1 MGPSALAMKNGIGKD
16 RGLALA
22 FSNKK
27 LRPFGAK
34 CSALPPNWY
43 FYHSFLLTAS
53 PAKTGNSGVNSIRDG
68 SLSPSLPR

>member
-16 RGLALA
+16 SGLVLA

-34 CSALPPNWY
+34 YSALPPN
-43 FYHSFLLTAS
+43 
-53 PAKTGNSGVNSIRDG
+53 
-68 SLSPSLPR
+68 